1 MAKVSSTVGPCFLSS
16 SLPPEGLN
24 AIRTAPKWSPQ
35 PLLHHPTHQGWALP
49 VTSQGTHA
57 TGMATGHPHTP
68 GSTTE
73 RAKGLWG
80 GPVLPRSSS
89 SAPNGGPDT
98 WPQTFQQ
105 QTHCKL
111 DAGASRGASPSLPRT
126 RSQLVMALL
135 RQPCQITY
143 PRYTTQLKADDHKQN
158 LTTSGVTQG
167 APSPLKDE
175 VPGHIES
182 TTRNTRPLAGF
193 QVFKA

>member
-1 MAKVSSTVGPCFLSS
+1 MAKVSSTVGPCFLFS

-49 VTSQGTHA
+49 VTSQGTQA

-73 RAKGLWG
+73 WAKGLWG

-167 APSPLKDE
+167 APSPLKDKSQDTSNQLRE
-175 VPGHIES
+175 TPGRH
-182 TTRNTRPLAGF
+182 
-193 QVFKA
+193 